1 MENIVVMG
9 EPNVSRARKKQ
20 AFNNSL
26 KCSHII
32 GQFSD
37 SLIKE
42 AKSVAPFGG
51 LHHSQKR
58 METHQKQQLAAG
70 SSVKQLSPMQ
80 QLEAMIDKENVPPT
94 PQQIKGKYTTRPN
107 KRKTLTGMEFPTPK
121 RDKHFTRVEFAQLLA
136 SHPEK
141 AQRSELIKFALFHNC
156 VPVGQ
161 SNLHRLRQQME
172 THIDSG
178 GTIESFIAQLG
189 PWNCR
194 GRKPFLT
201 ITELEETAEE
211 ISQQPG

>member
-1 MENIVVMG
+1 MSPGPNPRPNAASWSSPSPKKRLHTSLSDRQVDSALKISKHGHNLSLAQSALMENIVVMG

-51 LHHSQKR
+51 LSHAQKR

-80 QLEAMIDKENVPPT
+80 QLEAMMDKENVPPT
-94 PQQIKGKYTTRPN
+94 PKQIKGKSTAGPN

-121 RDKHFTRVEFAQLLA
+121 RDKHFTRVE
-136 SHPEK
+136 S
-141 AQRSELIKFALFHNC
+141 
-156 VPVGQ
+156 
-161 SNLHRLRQQME
+161 
-172 THIDSG
+172 
-178 GTIESFIAQLG
+178 
-189 PWNCR
+189 
-194 GRKPFLT
+194 
-201 ITELEETAEE
+201 
-211 ISQQPG
+211 

>member
-1 MENIVVMG
+1 MSPGPNPRPNAASWSSPSPKKRLCTSLLDRQVDLALKISKHIHSLSLAQSALMENIVVMG

-42 AKSVAPFGG
+42 AKSVAPFGC
-51 LHHSQKR
+51 LSCAQKR

-80 QLEAMIDKENVPPT
+80 QLEAIDKENVPPT
-94 PQQIKGKYTTRPN
+94 PKQIKGKSTAGPN

-141 AQRSELIKFALFHNC
+141 AQ
-156 VPVGQ
+156 
-161 SNLHRLRQQME
+161 
-172 THIDSG
+172 
-178 GTIESFIAQLG
+178 
-189 PWNCR
+189 
-194 GRKPFLT
+194 
-201 ITELEETAEE
+201 
-211 ISQQPG
+211 